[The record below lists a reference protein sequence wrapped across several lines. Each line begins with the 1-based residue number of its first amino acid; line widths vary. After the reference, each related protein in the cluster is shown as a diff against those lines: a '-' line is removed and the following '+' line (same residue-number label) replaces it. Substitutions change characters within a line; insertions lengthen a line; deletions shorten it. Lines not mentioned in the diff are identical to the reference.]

1 MDIQLRF
8 GVKPSATVAGRSC
21 KCNAATEQ
29 QKASQKSSLQ
39 THQKF
44 TASLTYCCRLNTQI
58 NSFSGAYMQS
68 IRLNIGQQAPHRPL
82 DEWLAKW
89 TPKHG
94 ADIAQLV
101 SDESI
106 PPPLLVG
113 TTTSQP
119 GPFSG
124 ISGVA
129 SVAPG
134 GPDRSLRSISFK
146 RSSLLMSVWIIQ
158 SSSSCSSLSSASSSP
173 SCIPWEKT
181 PTTVF
186 QCAFALLSSMQ

>member
-1 MDIQLRF
+1 
-8 GVKPSATVAGRSC
+8 
-21 KCNAATEQ
+21 
-29 QKASQKSSLQ
+29 
-39 THQKF
+39 
-44 TASLTYCCRLNTQI
+44 
-58 NSFSGAYMQS
+58 MQN
-68 IRLNIGQQAPHRPL
+68 IRLISGQQAPHRQL

-89 TPKHG
+89 APKHG

-106 PPPLLVG
+106 PPPLLAG

-129 SVAPG
+129 SAAPG

-146 RSSLLMSVWIIQ
+146 RSSSLMSVWIIR

-181 PTTVF
+181 PTTIF
-186 QCAFALLSSMQ
+186 QWYLFCCRLRSSNHLNILGSYDEMVTAKTLGFALSCSNCPFPITTCSSFNFPKALLMIRSCKW